1 MQHTALQKP
10 RRQIDATIRA
20 LSAAFLFF
28 LAFGL
33 TAATPDRALA
43 DMRGLRFY
51 CPSGQVRAPSGY
63 TCVSAT
69 KPNVN
74 IVNSRANAIYVGFT
88 EGTQWGKITWVS
100 ATGCTTVGTGLKIA
114 PGATCAAAAVYDS
127 SELRFCAVAAA
138 AGTPIPNCA
147 NAQANNLTIVETTF
161 QPASTPGC
169 FGKGNCVWYDISLI
183 PSTCTDA
190 LWKLNQ
196 CAGTGGA
203 SYNLPVQLTCPSQPT
218 YTCQGPTST
227 LYGPENYPS
236 NCGNPNSWQA
246 VPPVIPQAYF
256 FPMFYP
262 PENAYQPNAGCL
274 GGDILT
280 ITFLAGP

>member
-10 RRQIDATIRA
+10 RRQIDATMRA

-51 CPSGQVRAPSGY
+51 CPSGQVKAPSGY

-88 EGTQWGKITWVS
+88 EGAHWGKITWVS

-114 PGATCAAAAVYDS
+114 PGATCAAAAVYDFS
-127 SELRFCAVAAA
+127 EFAFLRGGGCGGNAHPELRQR
-138 AGTPIPNCA
+138 AG
-147 NAQANNLTIVETTF
+147 Q
-161 QPASTPGC
+161 
-169 FGKGNCVWYDISLI
+169 
-183 PSTCTDA
+183 
-190 LWKLNQ
+190 
-196 CAGTGGA
+196 
-203 SYNLPVQLTCPSQPT
+203 
-218 YTCQGPTST
+218 
-227 LYGPENYPS
+227 
-236 NCGNPNSWQA
+236 
-246 VPPVIPQAYF
+246 
-256 FPMFYP
+256 
-262 PENAYQPNAGCL
+262 
-274 GGDILT
+274 
-280 ITFLAGP
+280 